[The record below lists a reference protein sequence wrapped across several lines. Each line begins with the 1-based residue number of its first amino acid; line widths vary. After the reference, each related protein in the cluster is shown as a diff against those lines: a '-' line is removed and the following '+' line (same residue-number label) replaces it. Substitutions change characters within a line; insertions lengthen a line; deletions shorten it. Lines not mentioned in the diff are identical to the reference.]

1 MGKVQ
6 WTISITTAVVLI
18 YVITSTLSSSFAIV
32 FGLLLV
38 SQILLI
44 RMVLVILK
52 DKNTST
58 KTFDEFYYEDVDIKV
73 NKSL

>member
-73 NKSL
+73 KKSR